1 MFDHVTI
8 RASDRD
14 ASERFY
20 DAVLATL
27 GLDKTRESEH
37 FAAWGDF
44 SLAQESAEKPVTR
57 RLQWRSSRRH
67 VSWWTSS
74 GASAPRPGTAATA
87 RPACGRSTRLLR
99 LLSA

>member
-37 FAAWGDF
+37 FAAWGGL
-44 SLAQESAEKPVTR
+44 LACVGER
-57 RLQWRSSRRH
+57 RE
-67 VSWWTSS
+67 T
-74 GASAPRPGTAATA
+74 GDASAA
-87 RPACGRSTRLLR
+87 RGVRRAVT
-99 LLSA
+99 

>member
-37 FAAWGDF
+37 FAAWGT
-44 SLAQESAEKPVTR
+44 SRLR
-57 RLQWRSSRRH
+57 RR
-67 VSWWTSS
+67 
-74 GASAPRPGTAATA
+74 APRN
-87 RPACGRSTRLLR
+87 R
-99 LLSA
+99 

>member
-44 SLAQESAEKPVTR
+44 SLA
-57 RLQWRSSRRH
+57 
-67 VSWWTSS
+67 
-74 GASAPRPGTAATA
+74 
-87 RPACGRSTRLLR
+87 
-99 LLSA
+99 